1 MTYWNNVYEVNE
13 IKGRNSLQYFFLS
26 TGHKDVI
33 KVVAY
38 DFIEILIDSPLFNL
52 GFGDYLIQTDEI
64 IDSSNTNNGDIYNV
78 FHTVLST
85 VPMFFE
91 LYPNAIIVVQGS
103 DNKTDFAEKCKI
115 NCKKNC
121 ENECNNL
128 NRRIKTY
135 RYFVEKNYDKLKE
148 NFTFFW
154 RYKYRKWNNYT

>member
-103 DNKTDFAEKCKI
+103 DNKTDFC
-115 NCKKNC
+115 
-121 ENECNNL
+121 
-128 NRRIKTY
+128 
-135 RYFVEKNYDKLKE
+135 
-148 NFTFFW
+148 
-154 RYKYRKWNNYT
+154 RKMQD